1 VVAVADR
8 GRGSGSG
15 SLLEDLPLDELR
27 EQSRRLVSALAGR
40 AVSGA
45 SDRVGGLVGRL
56 GDIGNLTEQGG
67 PGASAIGK
75 AGKALAQGKSPV
87 SAALS
92 AGAEGI
98 KAKASEAFGSNK
110 SGKAGGKVKVTNIV
124 EEIDVGAP
132 VSVVYDTWTRFQDFS
147 KFMKKVERVEQK
159 DDNKLDFKAQILWS
173 HRTWQATIV
182 EQIPDK
188 RIVWRS
194 SGPKGHVDG
203 AVTFHEIGPDLT
215 RVLVVLE
222 YHPQGLFERTGN
234 LWRAQGRRVRLE
246 LKHFQRHVMT
256 DTMLHPEDIEGWRGE
271 IRDGEVVDE
280 GEQDEDDY
288 EDDYEDDEYDED
300 ESAEDED
307 EDDEEDEYDEDE
319 YEDEDEEAEDEAD
332 EDADDEYEYEDEE
345 EDEEDEDDEEQARP
359 TNSRRRS
366 RSGRR

>member
-182 EQIPDK
+182 EQIPGK

-300 ESAEDED
+300 TEEEDESAED
-307 EDDEEDEYDEDE
+307 
-319 YEDEDEEAEDEAD
+319 EDEDEEAEDEAD
-332 EDADDEYEYEDEE
+332 EDADDEYEDEE

-359 TNSRRRS
+359 TNSRRRT